1 LLRSRRHVADLGTG
15 HSAFRLRAL
24 CVATLFITSIWTSIP
39 ADLAIAQTE
48 QKKELNELRSQIEAL
63 QKRLE
68 KSEES
73 KIEAADA
80 LRKSERAISK
90 ANRRL
95 FELTGDR
102 KKINDEKKRLQY
114 EIAQVQSRIELQREA
129 LNKLIYRQYLAGQPE
144 AIRLMLNGQDP
155 NQTARQLHYLS
166 YVSRARAQLI
176 GELRASFDELND
188 LTRQVQNQ
196 SAGLRNLEK
205 EESKQKKTLEKQKRA
220 RKKVLAKTSGDI
232 TRQRKQISK
241 LKGDEQRLTTL
252 IKRLAEE
259 AEKRRKQARLR
270 NQALPDQSLNNST
283 FRKLKGRLRL
293 PVLGELTNRFGR
305 PRADGG
311 LSWKGLFIAAKEGDM
326 VRSIAPGQVIYADW
340 LRGFGNLMIIDHGAG
355 YMSLYG
361 NNEALL
367 KQIGDKLS
375 AGDMIASVG
384 NSGGNPESGL
394 YFELRHNGRPF
405 DPLPWVRLK

>member
-1 LLRSRRHVADLGTG
+1 MADIDSLGN
-15 HSAFRLRAL
+15 AVRFRARLF
-24 CVATLFITSIWTSIP
+24 ATLFIASICASIP
-39 ADLAIAQTE
+39 TNPAVAQTV
-48 QKKELNELRSQIEAL
+48 QKKELNELRGQIEAL

-68 KSEES
+68 KTEES
-73 KIEAADA
+73 RTEAADA

-95 FELTGDR
+95 FELNNDR
-102 KKINDEKKRLQY
+102 KKFDKEKIRLQS
-114 EIAQVQSRIELQREA
+114 EIADVQSRINLQREA
-129 LNKLIYRQYLAGQPE
+129 LAKLIYREYLAGQPE
-144 AIRLMLNGQDP
+144 SIRLMLNGQDP
-155 NQTARQLHYLS
+155 NDTARQLHYLS
-166 YVSRARAQLI
+166 YVSHARARLI
-176 GELRASFDELND
+176 GNLRASFDELSD
-188 LTRQVQNQ
+188 LTQQVQDQRNR
-196 SAGLRNLEK
+196 LRNLEK
-205 EESKQKKTLEKQKRA
+205 EKSKQKKTLEKQKRA
-220 RKKVLAKTSGDI
+220 RKKVLAKASDEI
-232 TRQRKQISK
+232 TQQRKQISK
-241 LKGDEQRLTTL
+241 LKRDEQRLTTL

-259 AEKRRKQARLR
+259 AKKRREQARLR
-270 NQALPDQSLNNST
+270 NQALPDQSLNNSA
-283 FRKLKGRLRL
+283 FKKLKGRLRL
-293 PVLGELTNRFGR
+293 PVIGELTNRFGR
-305 PRADGG
+305 PREDGG

-367 KQIGDKLS
+367 KQIGDQLS
-375 AGDMIASVG
+375 AGDKIASVG

>member
-1 LLRSRRHVADLGTG
+1 VADIGSG
-15 HSAFRLRAL
+15 GDAVRFRARLF
-24 CVATLFITSIWTSIP
+24 ATLFITSIWTSIP
-39 ADLAIAQTE
+39 GNPAVAQTV
-48 QKKELNELRSQIEAL
+48 QKKELNELRGQIEAL
-63 QKRLE
+63 QKKLE
-68 KSEES
+68 KTEEG
-73 KIEAADA
+73 KTEAADA

-95 FELTGDR
+95 FELNNDR
-102 KKINDEKKRLQY
+102 KKFDKEKVRLQS
-114 EIAQVQSRIELQREA
+114 EVADVQSRIESQREA
-129 LNKLIYRQYLAGQPE
+129 LARLIYREYLAGQPE
-144 AIRLMLNGQDP
+144 SIRLMLNGQDP
-155 NQTARQLHYLS
+155 NETARQLHYLS
-166 YVSRARAQLI
+166 YVSRARARLI
-176 GELRASFDELND
+176 GGLRASFDELSD
-188 LTRQVQNQ
+188 LTQQVHDQGNR
-196 SAGLRNLEK
+196 LRDLEK
-205 EESKQKKTLEKQKRA
+205 EKSKQKKTLQKQKRA
-220 RKKVLAKTSGDI
+220 RKKVFAKASDDI
-232 TRQRKQISK
+232 TQQRKQISK
-241 LKGDEQRLTTL
+241 LKRDEQRLTTL

-270 NQALPDQSLNNST
+270 NQALPDQSLNNSA

-293 PVLGELTNRFGR
+293 PVIGELTNRFGR
-305 PRADGG
+305 PREDGG

-367 KQIGDKLS
+367 KQIGDQLN

>member
-1 LLRSRRHVADLGTG
+1 MADIGSG
-15 HSAFRLRAL
+15 GDAVRFRARLF
-24 CVATLFITSIWTSIP
+24 ATLFITSIWASVP
-39 ADLAIAQTE
+39 ANPAVAQTV
-48 QKKELNELRSQIEAL
+48 QKKELNELRGQIEAL

-68 KSEES
+68 KTEES
-73 KIEAADA
+73 RTEAADA

-95 FELTGDR
+95 FELNNER
-102 KKINDEKKRLQY
+102 KKFDKKTIRLQS
-114 EIAQVQSRIELQREA
+114 EVADVQSRIESQREA
-129 LNKLIYRQYLAGQPE
+129 LARLIYREYLAGQPE
-144 AIRLMLNGQDP
+144 SIRLMLNGQDP
-155 NQTARQLHYLS
+155 NETARQLHYLS
-166 YVSRARAQLI
+166 YVSRARARLI
-176 GELRASFDELND
+176 GGLRASFDELSD
-188 LTRQVQNQ
+188 LTQQVHDQ
-196 SAGLRNLEK
+196 GDRLRDLEK

-220 RKKVLAKTSGDI
+220 RKKVFAKASDDI
-232 TRQRKQISK
+232 TQQRKQISK
-241 LKGDEQRLTTL
+241 LKRDEQRLTTL

-270 NQALPDQSLNNST
+270 NQALPDQSLNNSA

-293 PVLGELTNRFGR
+293 PVIGELTNRFGR
-305 PRADGG
+305 PREDGG
-311 LSWKGLFIAAKEGDM
+311 LSWKGLFIAANEGDM

-367 KQIGDKLS
+367 KQIGDQLK

>member
-1 LLRSRRHVADLGTG
+1 VADIGSG
-15 HSAFRLRAL
+15 GNAVRFRARLF
-24 CVATLFITSIWTSIP
+24 ATLFITSIWVSIP
-39 ADLAIAQTE
+39 TNPAVAQTV
-48 QKKELNELRSQIEAL
+48 QKKELNELRGQIEAL

-68 KSEES
+68 KTEES
-73 KIEAADA
+73 RTEAADA

-95 FELTGDR
+95 FELNNDR
-102 KKINDEKKRLQY
+102 KKFDKEKIRLQS
-114 EIAQVQSRIELQREA
+114 EVADVHSRIELQREA
-129 LNKLIYRQYLAGQPE
+129 LARLIYREYLAGQPE
-144 AIRLMLNGQDP
+144 SIRLMLNGQDP
-155 NQTARQLHYLS
+155 NETARQLHYLS
-166 YVSRARAQLI
+166 YVSRARARLI
-176 GELRASFDELND
+176 GGLRASFDELSD
-188 LTRQVQNQ
+188 LTQQVRDQGNR
-196 SAGLRNLEK
+196 LRNLEK

-220 RKKVLAKTSGDI
+220 RKKVFAKASDDI
-232 TRQRKQISK
+232 TQQRKQISK
-241 LKGDEQRLTTL
+241 LKRDEQRLTTL

-270 NQALPDQSLNNST
+270 NQALPDQSLNNSA

-293 PVLGELTNRFGR
+293 PVIGELTNRFGR
-305 PRADGG
+305 PRQDGG

-326 VRSIAPGQVIYADW
+326 VRSIARGQVIYADW

-367 KQIGDKLS
+367 RQIGDQLK